1 MGQHLPFR
9 LPKAD
14 NAATAQAAASKK
26 LALALSCAIYQR
38 FDRSTPREETNMQS
52 SVTTVAEYLAEL
64 PPDRR
69 AALTAIRAVILKNLD
84 REYEE
89 GMQYGHIA
97 YYVPHRVYPPG
108 YHANPK
114 QPLPYISLA
123 SQKNHLAM
131 YMMGLYCGCG
141 MDGDGIT
148 PDAAWF
154 QQAWKATGRKL
165 DMGRACVRFK
175 KLDDVPLEVVGEA
188 VKRIP
193 AKKYIAVYEM
203 GLAMAGKKPARPAAK
218 AKKPNEKKV
227 TAKPSTAKKV
237 AAKKPTVKRSAKAS

>member
-1 MGQHLPFR
+1 
-9 LPKAD
+9 
-14 NAATAQAAASKK
+14 
-26 LALALSCAIYQR
+26 
-38 FDRSTPREETNMQS
+38 MQS
-52 SVTTVAEYLAEL
+52 SASTVAEYLAEL

-69 AALTAIRAVILKNLD
+69 AALTAIRDVILKNLD
-84 REYEE
+84 RDYEE
-89 GMQYGHIA
+89 GLQYGHIA

-114 QPLPYISLA
+114 QPLPYIALA

-141 MDGDGIT
+141 MDGEGAT
-148 PDAAWF
+148 PDAMWF

-165 DMGRACVRFK
+165 DMGKACVRFK
-175 KLDDVPLEVVGEA
+175 KLDDVPLDVVGEA

-203 GLAMAGKKPARPAAK
+203 GLAMAGKTPSGKKIAPTTAAKKISTKATATTSTSKTSTTKPAAK
-218 AKKPNEKKV
+218 PDTKKPV
-227 TAKPSTAKKV
+227 TKKV
-237 AAKKPTVKRSAKAS
+237 AAKKPTAKRAAKAS